1 MKLYVAASVAASA
14 IESGTSSSTPLT
26 ALAKCKPSAI
36 EIGTSYPTPLT
47 ALDTRNQSGITC
59 GYTALDILLQVLSKA
74 VLS

>member
-1 MKLYVAASVAASA
+1 MYVAASA
-14 IESGTSSSTPLT
+14 IESGTFYS
-26 ALAKCKPSAI
+26 
-36 EIGTSYPTPLT
+36 TPLT